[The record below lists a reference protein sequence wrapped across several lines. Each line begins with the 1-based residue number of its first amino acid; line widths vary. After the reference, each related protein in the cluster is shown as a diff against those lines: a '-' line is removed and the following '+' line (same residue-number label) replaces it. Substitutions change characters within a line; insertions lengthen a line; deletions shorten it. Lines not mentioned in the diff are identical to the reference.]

1 MKKIILL
8 LLSAFLLI
16 AGCNNNINE
25 PAENILS
32 KPLGNDNS
40 TGSFVITFNEPTA
53 ETEVS
58 FNYVIKAFGTSEPRL
73 VLKVTYKDDS
83 LTLSEVGDESKN
95 TTFPVTPS
103 GSAVRIQ
110 FDYTYS
116 DGTLTL
122 NTTADTAQT
131 DFTLEV
137 AEGNRIEGKAESNG
151 GVMASD
157 VKGEFWDPV
166 RGFVAIFV

>member
-8 LLSAFLLI
+8 LLSALLLI

-53 ETEVS
+53 GTEVS

-73 VLKVTYKDDS
+73 VLKVTYDDS

-116 DGTLTL
+116 NGTLTL
-122 NTTADTAQT
+122 NATADTAQT
-131 DFTLEV
+131 FTLEV

-166 RGFVAIFV
+166 RGFVALFI

>member
-8 LLSAFLLI
+8 LLSALLLI

-73 VLKVTYKDDS
+73 VLKVTYKNDS

-122 NTTADTAQT
+122 NATADTAQT

-137 AEGNRIEGKAESNG
+137 TEGNRIEGKAESNG

>member
-8 LLSAFLLI
+8 LLSALLLI

-116 DGTLTL
+116 NGTLPL
-122 NTTADTAQT
+122 NTAQT

>member
-8 LLSAFLLI
+8 LLSALLLI

-73 VLKVTYKDDS
+73 VLKVTYINGS
-83 LTLSEVGDESKN
+83 VTLSEGEEKT
-95 TTFPVTPS
+95 TTFDVTPS

-110 FDYTYS
+110 FDYKYES
-116 DGTLTL
+116 GTLTL
-122 NTTADTAQT
+122 NATDASATT
-131 DFTLEV
+131 FTLEV
-137 AEGNRIEGKAESNG
+137 EEGNRIEGKAESNG

-166 RGFVAIFV
+166 RGFIAIFV

>member
-8 LLSAFLLI
+8 LLSALLLI

-32 KPLGNDNS
+32 KPLGSDNP
-40 TGSFVITFNEPTA
+40 TGGFVITFNEPTA
-53 ETEVS
+53 GTEVS

-73 VLKVTYKDDS
+73 VLGMTYKDDS

-116 DGTLTL
+116 DGILTL
-122 NTTADTAQT
+122 NATGASATT
-131 DFTLEV
+131 FTLEV
-137 AEGNRIEGKAESNG
+137 AEGKRIEGKAESNG

-157 VKGEFWDPV
+157 VKGEFWDPA

>member
-8 LLSAFLLI
+8 LLSALLLI
-16 AGCNNNINE
+16 AGCNNHINE

-32 KPLGNDNS
+32 NPLGSDNS
-40 TGSFVITFNEPTA
+40 SGSFVLTFNEPTA

-73 VLKVTYKDDS
+73 VLKVTYINGS
-83 LTLSEVGDESKN
+83 VTLSEGEEKT
-95 TTFPVTPS
+95 TTFDVTPS

-110 FDYTYS
+110 FDYKYES
-116 DGTLTL
+116 GTLTL
-122 NTTADTAQT
+122 NATDASATT
-131 DFTLEV
+131 FTLEV
-137 AEGNRIEGKAESNG
+137 EEGNRIEGKAESNG

-166 RGFVAIFV
+166 RGFIAIFV

>member
-8 LLSAFLLI
+8 LLSALLLI

-40 TGSFVITFNEPTA
+40 SGSFVLTFNEPTA

-73 VLKVTYKDDS
+73 VLKVTYINGS
-83 LTLSEVGDESKN
+83 VTLSEGEEKT
-95 TTFPVTPS
+95 TTFDVTPS

-110 FDYTYS
+110 FDYKYES
-116 DGTLTL
+116 GTLTL
-122 NTTADTAQT
+122 NATDASATT
-131 DFTLEV
+131 FTLEV
-137 AEGNRIEGKAESNG
+137 EEGNRIEGKAESNG

>member
-53 ETEVS
+53 GTEVS

-122 NTTADTAQT
+122 NATADTAQT

>member
-8 LLSAFLLI
+8 LLSALLLI

-122 NTTADTAQT
+122 NATADTAKT

>member
-8 LLSAFLLI
+8 LLSALLLI

-83 LTLSEVGDESKN
+83 LTLSEVGDEKN

-110 FDYTYS
+110 FDYKYES
-116 DGTLTL
+116 GTLTL
-122 NTTADTAQT
+122 NATADTAQT

-166 RGFVAIFV
+166 RGFVALFI

>member
-8 LLSAFLLI
+8 LLSALLLI

-58 FNYVIKAFGTSEPRL
+58 FNYVIKAFGTSEPTL
-73 VLKVTYKDDS
+73 VLGMTYKDDS

-122 NTTADTAQT
+122 NATADTAQN

-157 VKGEFWDPV
+157 VKGEFRDPV

>member
-8 LLSAFLLI
+8 LLSALLLI

-32 KPLGNDNS
+32 KPLGNDNP

-73 VLKVTYKDDS
+73 VLGMTYKDDN

-95 TTFPVTPS
+95 TTFAVYPS

-110 FDYTYS
+110 FDYKYS

-122 NTTADTAQT
+122 NAIGDAAQT

>member
-8 LLSAFLLI
+8 LLSALLLI

-73 VLKVTYKDDS
+73 VLKVTYNDDS

-95 TTFPVTPS
+95 ITFPVTPS

-116 DGTLTL
+116 NGTLTL
-122 NTTADTAQT
+122 NATADTPQT

-157 VKGEFWDPV
+157 VKGEFRDPV